1 MKKRLV
7 VMASGSGSDMQSII
21 DAISE
26 GKINGE
32 IVLLICNKKD
42 AYALERARQ
51 AGILACVVARADYDS
66 VEEYFDANLA
76 AIDEQTPD
84 GIILAGYLSI
94 LSEKITSKYKNR
106 IINIHPAL
114 IPSFCGK
121 GYYGR
126 RVHQAVIEY
135 GAKISGAT
143 IHFVD
148 EQADHGPI
156 IMQETVPVLWDD
168 TADTLAARVLELEHD
183 MLPRAVALFCEDKL
197 KVTDRV
203 VKILD

>member
-1 MKKRLV
+1 MRR
-7 VMASGSGSDMQSII
+7 
-21 DAISE
+21 
-26 GKINGE
+26 
-32 IVLLICNKKD
+32 
-42 AYALERARQ
+42 YA
-51 AGILACVVARADYDS
+51 VA
-66 VEEYFDANLA
+66 
-76 AIDEQTPD
+76 
-84 GIILAGYLSI
+84 I

-197 KVTDRV
+197 EVTDRV